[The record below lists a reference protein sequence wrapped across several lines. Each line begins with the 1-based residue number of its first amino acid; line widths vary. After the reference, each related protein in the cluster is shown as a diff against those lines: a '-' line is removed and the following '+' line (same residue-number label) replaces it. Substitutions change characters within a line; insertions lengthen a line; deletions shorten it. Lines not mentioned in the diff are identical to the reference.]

1 MKKVDLTQVSFL
13 DVEGKEVK
21 VEVARQVGN
30 FMYMQGRNI
39 AENELGSKV
48 YHSADPLKS
57 FNANSKEPHPD
68 CSIEISDEEEKI
80 LISYVEQ
87 QYSYVVVKAVKDAI
101 KDVKE

>member
-1 MKKVDLTQVSFL
+1 MKKVDLVQVNFP
-13 DVEGKEVK
+13 DVEGNNVTIEI
-21 VEVARQVGN
+21 ARQIGN
-30 FMYMQGRNI
+30 LMYMQGKNI
-39 AENELGSKV
+39 TEHELGAKV
-48 YHSADPLKS
+48 YHSADPLKGLD
-57 FNANSKEPHPD
+57 ANSKTPYPD

>member
-21 VEVARQVGN
+21 IEVARQLGN

-48 YHSADPLKS
+48 YHSADPLKG
-57 FNANSKEPHPD
+57 FNVNSKEPRPD
-68 CSIEISDEEEKI
+68 CSIEINDDEEKI
-80 LISYVEQ
+80 LLDYVAQ
-87 QYSYVVVKAVKDAI
+87 QYSYVIVAAVKKAL
-101 KDVKE
+101 KPVEQ

>member
-1 MKKVDLTQVSFL
+1 MKKIDLTQVKFL
-13 DVEGKEVK
+13 DIEGRETMIDIAK
-21 VEVARQVGN
+21 VLGN
-30 FMYMQGRNI
+30 IMFMQGKNI
-39 AENELGSKV
+39 TEHELGAKV
-48 YHSADPLKS
+48 YHSADPLKGLD
-57 FNANSKEPHPD
+57 ANSKTPYPD